1 MTISKK
7 FLLILV
13 ALLAVTTA
21 ASAKRQPAIFN
32 KVDKRAMNAWVDKQF
47 KAMTPDERIT
57 QLFVMAVDPRNTV
70 ASETVKKLVS
80 EFRVGGL
87 IFNESDIVSQAKIT
101 NYAQSLAKVPL
112 LITLDAEW
120 GPSMRLEDAPKF
132 PRNLYLGA
140 ISDDAMFYNYGREVA
155 RELKRLGVNVD
166 FAPVLDVVDRP
177 GTVVG
182 ARSYGSD
189 PELVSRHGIAFA
201 RGLEDGG
208 ILSVGKHFPG
218 HGSTTAD
225 SHKTLPTVDKSLKE
239 LELFDFVPFK
249 RYIDAGLGGMLTA
262 HLYIP
267 AISRER
273 KPGTMSPRYVTDL
286 LQKKMGFDG
295 LIFTDALGMEG
306 AKAVGGS
313 VCVGALLAGNDVL
326 LMPDEVPGQLAA
338 IKAAIASGKLK
349 QKLIDERCKKMLRF
363 KYALG
368 LYNQPK
374 VDIDNIV
381 ADVNDPCAAVL
392 KRQLAAASIT
402 VVRDAQGILP
412 VKGLQNRRIAVVT
425 MGNENDLQS
434 MFQRRCA
441 NYAQCTPF
449 NFNLGGDIKALADQV
464 KASGSNVLILS
475 VASSDYVA
483 AARYLASHFADHL
496 HKVIVAVMSD
506 PQRLDEVGAL
516 LDDSYVSAAV
526 LAYDNST
533 VSEDYLAQTIFGGNA
548 ARGVLPVNVKTGKP
562 DGGLKAGTG
571 IKYDAC
577 RLGYTIPAEVGFKP
591 SLTALVDS
599 VCRYGV
605 QQHAFSG
612 CEVVV
617 ARHGKIVFNRAYGE
631 IDYDSGIPVTEN
643 TLFGLASV
651 SKATGTLSGVMKCY
665 DEGKF
670 QLDDKV
676 STVIPGMRNTDE
688 KDITFREM
696 LYHESG
702 LPPELSMWYMM
713 FDPKT
718 YTGPLFTSTPNQY
731 NTIKFMNNA
740 YGNKFAKL
748 RTDILSTVKTDKF
761 NWPIA
766 AGLWG
771 GQVTYDSIM
780 NRIYHQQLH
789 EKRYVYSDLNFAL
802 LGNAVQNMSGMPL
815 NYFVEN
821 NFFAPLGAYHTL
833 YRPLSRFAGSQIA
846 YTEYDPFLRHQHVH
860 GYVHDELAAFS
871 GGVQGNAGLFS
882 NANDLCKLLQMWLNG
897 GTYGGQRFLKASTV
911 ETFTTEKS
919 TKSHRGLGF
928 DKPQPD
934 NLRASSTCDE
944 APAEV
949 YGHTGFTGTC
959 FWVDP
964 KNDMIYIFL
973 SNRVNPTRN
982 NPAFTRVSA
991 RSHIQS
997 ILYKSIV
1004 K

>member
-1 MTISKK
+1 MILSKR
-7 FLLILV
+7 FLLTLV
-13 ALLAVTTA
+13 ALLAIAAT

-32 KVDKRAMNAWVDKQF
+32 KVDKGAMNAWVNQQF
-47 KAMTPDERIT
+47 SAMSPDERIA
-57 QLFVMAVDPRNTV
+57 QIIVMAVDPR
-70 ASETVKKLVS
+70 SEGAKERVKQLVS
-80 EFRVGGL
+80 DYHVGGL
-87 IFNESDIVSQAKIT
+87 IFNESDIVSQAAIT
-101 NYAQSLAKVPL
+101 NYAQSLARVPL

-166 FAPVLDVVDRP
+166 FAPVLDVIDRP

-225 SHKTLPTVDKSLKE
+225 SHKTLPTVDKSLRE
-239 LELFDFVPFK
+239 LELYDFVPFK

-267 AISRER
+267 AISKER
-273 KPGTMSPRYVTDL
+273 VPGTMSARYVTDL
-286 LQKKMGFDG
+286 LKKKMGFEG
-295 LIFTDALGMEG
+295 LVFTDALGMQG
-306 AKAVGGS
+306 AKAVSGS

-326 LMPDEVPGQLAA
+326 LMPDEVASEIAA
-338 IKAAIASGKLK
+338 IKAAIASGKIK
-349 QKLIDERCKKMLRF
+349 QKVIDERCKKMLRY

-368 LYNQPK
+368 LSTQTK
-374 VDIDNIV
+374 IDLNNIV
-381 ADVNDPCAAVL
+381 ADVNAPSAAVM
-392 KRQLAAASIT
+392 KRQLAASSIT
-402 VVRDAQGILP
+402 VVRDAQGLLP
-412 VKGLQNRRIAVVT
+412 IKGLQNRHIAVVT
-425 MGNENDLQS
+425 MGVENGLQS
-434 MFQRRCA
+434 LFQRRCA
-441 NYAQCTPF
+441 NYAECTPF
-449 NFNLGGDIKALADQV
+449 NLGTDGNVQELSTKVRNSGAD
-464 KASGSNVLILS
+464 VLI
-475 VASSDYVA
+475 VGVGSSSHVE
-483 AARYLASHFADHL
+483 AARYLASHFADRL
-496 HKVIVAVMSD
+496 HKVVVAVMCD
-506 PQRLDEVGAL
+506 PQQLDAVGPL
-516 LDDSYVSAAV
+516 LADSYVSASL
-526 LAYDNST
+526 LAYDNTT

-548 ARGVLPVNVKTGKP
+548 AKGVLPVNVKTGKQG
-562 DGGLKAGTG
+562 DELKAGTG
-571 IKYDAC
+571 VKYDAC

-605 QQHAFSG
+605 LHHAFSG

-617 ARHGKIVFNRAYGE
+617 ARHGKVVFNRAYGE
-631 IDYDSGIPVTEN
+631 IDYNSGIPVTEN

-651 SKATGTLSGVMKCY
+651 SKTTGTLSSVMKCY

-676 STVIPGMRNTDE
+676 SDYVPGMKGTEEENL
-688 KDITFREM
+688 TFRQL

-702 LPPELSMWYMM
+702 LPPMLNIWNMM

-718 YTGPLFTSTPNQY
+718 YTGPLYTTTPNEN

-740 YGNKFAKL
+740 YGNRWAKL
-748 RTDILSTVKTDKF
+748 RTDILSTKKTDKF

-766 AGLWG
+766 RDLWG
-771 GQVTYDSIM
+771 CQATYDSIM
-780 NRIYHQQLH
+780 ARIYHQH
-789 EKRYVYSDLNFAL
+789 VGEKRYVYSDLNFCL
-802 LGNAVQNMSGMPL
+802 LANAVQNMSGMPL
-815 NYFVEN
+815 NYFVN
-821 NFFAPLGAYHTL
+821 NNIFAPLGAYHTM
-833 YRPLSRFAGSQIA
+833 YRPLSKWPDSQIA
-846 YTEYDPFLRHQHVH
+846 YTEVDPFLRHQHIH

-882 NANDLCKLLQMWLNG
+882 NANDLCKLFQMWLNG

-928 DKPQPD
+928 DKPQPG
-934 NLRASSTCDE
+934 NQRASSTCAE

-982 NPAFTRVSA
+982 NSVFSHMNA
-991 RSHIQS
+991 RTGIQS
-997 ILYKSIV
+997 ILYRSIV

>member
-1 MTISKK
+1 
-7 FLLILV
+7 
-13 ALLAVTTA
+13 
-21 ASAKRQPAIFN
+21 
-32 KVDKRAMNAWVDKQF
+32 
-47 KAMTPDERIT
+47 
-57 QLFVMAVDPRNTV
+57 
-70 ASETVKKLVS
+70 
-80 EFRVGGL
+80 
-87 IFNESDIVSQAKIT
+87 
-101 NYAQSLAKVPL
+101 
-112 LITLDAEW
+112 
-120 GPSMRLEDAPKF
+120 
-132 PRNLYLGA
+132 
-140 ISDDAMFYNYGREVA
+140 
-155 RELKRLGVNVD
+155 
-166 FAPVLDVVDRP
+166 
-177 GTVVG
+177 
-182 ARSYGSD
+182 
-189 PELVSRHGIAFA
+189 
-201 RGLEDGG
+201 
-208 ILSVGKHFPG
+208 
-218 HGSTTAD
+218 
-225 SHKTLPTVDKSLKE
+225 
-239 LELFDFVPFK
+239 
-249 RYIDAGLGGMLTA
+249 
-262 HLYIP
+262 
-267 AISRER
+267 
-273 KPGTMSPRYVTDL
+273 
-286 LQKKMGFDG
+286 
-295 LIFTDALGMEG
+295 
-306 AKAVGGS
+306 
-313 VCVGALLAGNDVL
+313 
-326 LMPDEVPGQLAA
+326 
-338 IKAAIASGKLK
+338 
-349 QKLIDERCKKMLRF
+349 
-363 KYALG
+363 
-368 LYNQPK
+368 
-374 VDIDNIV
+374 
-381 ADVNDPCAAVL
+381 
-392 KRQLAAASIT
+392 
-402 VVRDAQGILP
+402 
-412 VKGLQNRRIAVVT
+412 
-425 MGNENDLQS
+425 
-434 MFQRRCA
+434 
-441 NYAQCTPF
+441 
-449 NFNLGGDIKALADQV
+449 
-464 KASGSNVLILS
+464 
-475 VASSDYVA
+475 
-483 AARYLASHFADHL
+483 
-496 HKVIVAVMSD
+496 
-506 PQRLDEVGAL
+506 
-516 LDDSYVSAAV
+516 
-526 LAYDNST
+526 
-533 VSEDYLAQTIFGGNA
+533 
-548 ARGVLPVNVKTGKP
+548 
-562 DGGLKAGTG
+562 
-571 IKYDAC
+571 
-577 RLGYTIPAEVGFKP
+577 
-591 SLTALVDS
+591 
-599 VCRYGV
+599 
-605 QQHAFSG
+605 
-612 CEVVV
+612 
-617 ARHGKIVFNRAYGE
+617 
-631 IDYDSGIPVTEN
+631 
-643 TLFGLASV
+643 
-651 SKATGTLSGVMKCY
+651 MKCY

-740 YGNKFAKL
+740 YGNKC
-748 RTDILSTVKTDKF
+748 
-761 NWPIA
+761 
-766 AGLWG
+766 
-771 GQVTYDSIM
+771 
-780 NRIYHQQLH
+780 IYHQQLH